1 MGTKKGGEIMQEEDK
16 PRKHRQHKERHF
28 MASELVHNIVIG
40 MSDGLTVPFAIAAG
54 LSGSDVSTRI
64 VIIGGLSEIAAG
76 SISMGLGGYLSG
88 RTDLEHYN
96 REHKREKKETE
107 DIPDQELREVEDI
120 LKDFGLE
127 DDQSKPVAKAI
138 SKDKDRWIDFMMR
151 FELGLDKPDPHRAL
165 RSALTI
171 GLSYAFSG
179 FIPLSPYFGV
189 STVHT
194 ALYISVAVTLTALFV
209 FGFLKGRVMGI
220 NALRSGLQTLLIG
233 GVAAGAAFIIARLI

>member
-1 MGTKKGGEIMQEEDK
+1 LQEKDK
-16 PRKHRQHKERHF
+16 QQKQKQHKERHF

-54 LSGSDVSTRI
+54 LSGTDVSTRI
-64 VIIGGLSEIAAG
+64 VVIGGLSEIAAG

-96 REHKREKKETE
+96 RERKREKRETE
-107 DIPDQELREVEDI
+107 EVPQQELREVEDI
-120 LKDFGLE
+120 LTGFGLE
-127 DDQSKPVAKAI
+127 EDQSKPVAKAI
-138 SKDKDRWIDFMMR
+138 SKDKNRWIDFMMR
-151 FELGLDKPDPHRAL
+151 FELGLDKPDPHTAL

-171 GLSYAFSG
+171 GLSYAGSG
-179 FIPLSPYFGV
+179 FIPLSPYFAASSV
-189 STVHT
+189 QT
-194 ALYISVAVTLTALFV
+194 ALYISVGVTLTALFV

-220 NALRSGLQTLLIG
+220 NALQSGLQTLLIG